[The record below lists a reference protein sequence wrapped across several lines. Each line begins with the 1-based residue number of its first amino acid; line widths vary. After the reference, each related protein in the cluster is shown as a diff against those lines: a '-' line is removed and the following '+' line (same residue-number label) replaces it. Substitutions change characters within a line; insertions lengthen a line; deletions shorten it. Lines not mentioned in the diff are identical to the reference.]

1 MNQARRQT
9 LRRSAAHRVGAR
21 CVFILEDFI
30 WKKSLYM
37 FTERAVRHKRPSII
51 KPYSLTV
58 K

>member
-9 LRRSAAHRVGAR
+9 RRRSAAHRMGVR
-21 CVFILEDFI
+21 CVFLEDFI
-30 WKKSLYM
+30 WKKLLYM

-51 KPYSLTV
+51 KLYSLIV

>member
-9 LRRSAAHRVGAR
+9 LRRSADHRIGVR
-21 CVFILEDFI
+21 CVFILENFI
-30 WKKSLYM
+30 WKKLLYM